1 MSDQHRKEYLGR
13 VHKAQDYIEKNLGSA
28 LTLDDIARAA
38 CFSPF
43 HFHRVFSAVTGETLA
58 RFILRLRLERAA
70 WHLACAPERSV
81 TEIALDTGFSS
92 SAAFARAFR
101 AEFAMSATDY
111 RKLCKTDR
119 KDGKAD
125 GEAATYLGQVIQ
137 LPTRRSTMSETMNV
151 KPLAPQSIEVRE
163 LPAKTLAYLR
173 HVGPYAG
180 DAALFERLWGQFC
193 QWAGPRGVL
202 SRPGAEAICL
212 YHDNTDVTE
221 EAKLRLSL
229 GFTVEPGTPTDPP
242 INLLE
247 IPAGKYVVA
256 HYEIDPK
263 SYGAAWAYVMGS
275 WMPQSGYQ
283 PDDRPCYEC
292 FLNDPN
298 AHPEGKHIVD
308 LCVGVKPL

>member
-13 VHKAQDYIEKNLGSA
+13 VHRAQDFIEKNLGRS
-28 LTLDDIARAA
+28 LTLDEIARAA

-70 WHLACAPERSV
+70 WHLAKAPERPV
-81 TEIALDTGFSS
+81 TEVALETGFAS

-101 AEFAMSATDY
+101 AEFAMSATDF

-125 GEAATYLGQVIQ
+125 GGLTTYLGQVIQ
-137 LPTRRSTMSETMNV
+137 LPTRRSTMSEAV
-151 KPLAPQSIEVRE
+151 HVEPLAPQSIEVRDM
-163 LPAKTLAYLR
+163 PARTLAYLR

-180 DAALFERLWGQFC
+180 DSALFDRLWGQFC

-202 SRPGAEAICL
+202 ARPGAEAMCV

-221 EAKLRLSL
+221 EAKLRISL
-229 GFTVEPGTPTDPP
+229 GFTVDPSLPTEPP

-247 IPAGKYVVA
+247 IPSGKYA
-256 HYEIDPK
+256 IARYEIDPK
-263 SYGAAWAYVMGS
+263 YYGAAWAYVMGA
-275 WMPQSGYQ
+275 WMPASGFQ

-292 FLNDPN
+292 YLNDPST
-298 AHPEGKHIVD
+298 HPEGKHIVE
-308 LCVGVKPL
+308 LRVGVKPL